1 MRRRWVKK
9 FAVIVALCAV
19 AGAASAQSAPEPL
32 PVPLPGASDVA
43 RTVTPGFRFAA
54 PAQAAAITADRLL
67 LLAPDGAAV
76 RGLVRTSGDRAVF
89 EPSVPL
95 VGCTTYTLLL
105 NAPER
110 VRARFTT
117 ACSAWSAP
125 VQIDDTHTAHKV
137 DLPVSGTQVAAT
149 ADGGFVAVW
158 FQDDA
163 GRRAILAAR
172 FNPDTQVWSRPQAI
186 DLQGPQDGAS
196 SIPAI
201 TADRQ
206 GRLTVAWFQAVD
218 GRNALFA
225 ARSDGGAWQ
234 APQRLDNPRL
244 PGNATNPQL
253 AADAAG
259 NVTVVWQ
266 QPDGRHTAIYAAHWQ
281 QAALRWLPA
290 QPVDRGPANAY
301 NPVIAATPQGRVVA
315 AWQQGPS
322 GREAVFAAALQP
334 SGRSWGAPRRLSAE
348 GIAATSPALTATPQ
362 EAIVAAW
369 VQGRDAMRRIAVSQ
383 LMPEG
388 SGAAFRWSAP
398 QIQHSTAFTGPAL
411 SPALTADAAGDLTLV
426 WEQAQSAQGGPVRY
440 AILGTRRD
448 AGADAA
454 SARWSPPQQ
463 IDAPTLR
470 SAGNPVLVT
479 DAAGNVRC
487 AWYQDGPDGM
497 QVQTAR
503 YNPAEQRWEAP
514 QTLSDPS
521 ATVQASFPALAVNAV
536 GSTMAVWQQFNG
548 WRTLAVAR
556 WLP

>member
-1 MRRRWVKK
+1 MRRRWIEQ

-19 AGAASAQSAPEPL
+19 AGTANAQSAPEPL
-32 PVPLPGASDVA
+32 PASGASDVA

-54 PAQAAAITADRLL
+54 PAQAAAITADRML

-89 EPSVPL
+89 EPTMPL

-110 VRARFTT
+110 VRSRFTT
-117 ACSAWSAP
+117 ACSAWNAP
-125 VQIDDTHTAHKV
+125 VQIDDSHTAHKV

-163 GRRAILAAR
+163 DRRAILATR
-172 FNPDTQVWSRPQAI
+172 FNPDTQAWSRPQAI
-186 DLQGPQDGAS
+186 DLQGPQAGAS

-206 GRLTVAWFQAVD
+206 GRLTVVWFQAVD
-218 GRNALFA
+218 GRNAVFA

-234 APQRLDNPRL
+234 APQRLDQPAL

-266 QPDGRHTAIYAAHWQ
+266 QPNGRHTAIYAAHWQ
-281 QAALRWLPA
+281 QATLRWLPA
-290 QPVDRGPANAY
+290 QPIDRGPANAY

-315 AWQQGPS
+315 AWQQGTS

-334 SGRSWGAPRRLSAE
+334 SGQSWGAPRRLSAE

-362 EAIVAAW
+362 ETIVAAW
-369 VQGRDAMRRIAVSQ
+369 VQGRDALRRIAVSQ
-383 LMPEG
+383 LLPEG

-426 WEQAQSAQGGPVRY
+426 WEQAKSAQGGPVRY
-440 AILGTRRD
+440 AILAARRD

-463 IDAPTLR
+463 IDAPALR

-487 AWYQDGPDGM
+487 AWYQDGPSGM

-503 YNPAEQRWEAP
+503 YNPAEQRWQAP

-521 ATVQASFPALAVNAV
+521 ATVQASFPALAVDAV